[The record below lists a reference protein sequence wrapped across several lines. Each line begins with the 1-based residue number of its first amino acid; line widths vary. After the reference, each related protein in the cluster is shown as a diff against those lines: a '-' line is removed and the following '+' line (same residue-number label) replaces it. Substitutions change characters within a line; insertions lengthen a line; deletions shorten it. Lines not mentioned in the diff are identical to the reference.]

1 MEVYDT
7 SKLDNPAYASV
18 FKQTGDGPVSMD
30 RYVYDQSG
38 EGIGAVLGNLLKI
51 AVPLAGPIFSGIKTL
66 IEKKPDSNI
75 KSVAKNV
82 VNSKEFETFANDAVS
97 YLKPVAK
104 KAIKAGVKRAH
115 KHISDN
121 NQKHV
126 TGGVAKRRAHNY
138 RKRLRR

>member
-51 AVPLAGPIFSGIKTL
+51 AVPLAGPLISGIKS
-66 IEKKPDSNI
+66 IIQEKPNNKLESLAD
-75 KSVAKNV
+75 KV
-82 VNSKEFETFANDAVS
+82 VNSKEFNTFASDAAS
-97 YLKPVAK
+97 YIKPVAK
-104 KAIKAGVKRAH
+104 KAIKAGVKRAYN
-115 KHISDN
+115 HISDN
-121 NQKHV
+121 NHKHV
-126 TGGVAKRRAHNY
+126 IGGVAKKHTNY
-138 RKRLRR
+138 RKRLAR